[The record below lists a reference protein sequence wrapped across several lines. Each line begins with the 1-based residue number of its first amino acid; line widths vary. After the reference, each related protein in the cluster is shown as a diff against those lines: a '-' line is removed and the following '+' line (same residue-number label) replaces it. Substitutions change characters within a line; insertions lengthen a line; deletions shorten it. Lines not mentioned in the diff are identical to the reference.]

1 MIQYKRT
8 GSPNDLLTGEELEY
22 LNTRVI
28 GTLSEFDPTI
38 YASQPYSYMFTAETF
53 GLSMMD
59 FYSIEKIYLL
69 VFVAIGIA
77 IIMYTSI
84 QEKSFDFGLLR
95 AKGVDKK
102 TIFLTQLSE
111 GAVFLTLGAIVSL
124 TGIFSAYGLNN
135 MYGMSLFSMSI
146 VSPIP
151 RVFIVPIWQIL
162 IELVICI
169 GAFMG
174 IIFLATYFVSKQSDI
189 DRISNV
195 FRMA

>member
-1 MIQYKRT
+1 
-8 GSPNDLLTGEELEY
+8 
-22 LNTRVI
+22 
-28 GTLSEFDPTI
+28 
-38 YASQPYSYMFTAETF
+38 
-53 GLSMMD
+53 
-59 FYSIEKIYLL
+59 
-69 VFVAIGIA
+69 
-77 IIMYTSI
+77 MYTSI
-84 QEKSFDFGLLR
+84 QEKAFDFGLLR

-102 TIFLTQLSE
+102 TILLTQLSE

-135 MYGMSLFSMSI
+135 MQGMSLFSMDI
-146 VSPIP
+146 MSPIP

-162 IELVICI
+162 IELVISI
-169 GAFMG
+169 GFFMG

>member
-1 MIQYKRT
+1 LIEYKRT
-8 GSPNDLLTGEELEY
+8 GSSSDLLTGEELEN
-22 LNTRVI
+22 LNRRVI
-28 GTLSEFDPTI
+28 GALKEFDPTI
-38 YASQPYSYMFTAETF
+38 YVNQPYSYMFTANTL
-53 GLSMMD
+53 GLSVMD

-69 VFVAIGIA
+69 VFVGIGIG

-84 QEKSFDFGLLR
+84 QEKAFDFGLLR

-102 TIFLTQLSE
+102 TILLTQLSE

-135 MYGMSLFSMSI
+135 MQGMSLFSMDI
-146 VSPIP
+146 MSPIP
-151 RVFIVPIWQIL
+151 RMFIVPIWQIL
-162 IELVICI
+162 IELVISI
-169 GAFMG
+169 GVFMG

>member
-1 MIQYKRT
+1 LIQYNRT
-8 GSPNDLLTGEELEY
+8 GSSNNSLTGEELKN

-28 GTLSEFDPTI
+28 GALQEFDSTI
-38 YASQPYSYMFTAETF
+38 YINRPYSYMFTANI
-53 GLSMMD
+53 LSLSVMD

-69 VFVAIGIA
+69 VFVGIGIG

-84 QEKSFDFGLLR
+84 QEKAFDFGLLR

-102 TIFLTQLSE
+102 TILLTQLSE

-135 MYGMSLFSMSI
+135 MQGMSLFSMDI
-146 VSPIP
+146 MSPIP
-151 RVFIVPIWQIL
+151 RMFIVPIWQIL
-162 IELVICI
+162 IELVISI
-169 GAFMG
+169 GVFMG

>member
-1 MIQYKRT
+1 ME
-8 GSPNDLLTGEELEY
+8 N
-22 LNTRVI
+22 LNRRVI
-28 GTLSEFDPTI
+28 GALKEFDQTI
-38 YASQPYSYMFTAETF
+38 YVNQPYSYMFTANT
-53 GLSMMD
+53 LSLSVMD
-59 FYSIEKIYLL
+59 FYNIEKIYLL
-69 VFVAIGIA
+69 VFVGIGIG

-84 QEKSFDFGLLR
+84 QEKAFDFGLLR

-102 TIFLTQLSE
+102 TILLTQLSE

-135 MYGMSLFSMSI
+135 MQGMSLFSMDI
-146 VSPIP
+146 MSPIP
-151 RVFIVPIWQIL
+151 RMFIVPIWQIL
-162 IELVICI
+162 IERVISI
-169 GAFMG
+169 GVFMG